1 MTRIDTDTSPQ
12 EIAAVVSGML
22 ESAGIKATLSGGGAV
37 MFYSLNEYESYDLD
51 FITSAANTVIAE
63 ALAPLGFTHVAG
75 SREFR
80 HPDTRYYLEFPS
92 GPLAFGETVI
102 THEDIPLLQT
112 EFGPLRVVTPTQ
124 SVMDRMAAYV
134 HWKDNQALDQAVMI
148 ARRQPIDWSALRD
161 WARQE
166 GVDDKVLEKLRRRA
180 EKS

>member
-1 MTRIDTDTSPQ
+1 MRRIDADTSPQ
-12 EIAAVVSGML
+12 EIAAMVSGML
-22 ESAGIKATLSGGGAV
+22 ESTGIKATLSGGGAV

-80 HPDTRYYLEFPS
+80 HPGTRYYLEFPP

-102 THEDIPLLQT
+102 AHEDVPVLQT

-148 ARRQPIDWSALRD
+148 ARRQPIDWSALQD